1 MSQRNP
7 MNERYTTEAKAGGAS
22 RRSASSAKPKSS
34 AAASVVMGTKKKKPA
49 KGKKAPLT
57 KREQK
62 RKERDKQYEAE
73 KRYGDPPT
81 KKFKICK
88 RLWIG
93 FLIASVVTVA
103 LSFALSGPA
112 KEESGLV
119 PAWAPTAFLIAAYA
133 CIIVTLYLDLG
144 QIRKMRKQYVSQMMA
159 SQTKESRAEQK
170 RERRAQRE
178 AEKEAERKRLED
190 EKNREEKKAQAKA
203 ARANMSFGGKVKS
216 FFTLNK

>member
-7 MNERYTTEAKAGGAS
+7 MNERYTTEAKAGGVS
-22 RRSASSAKPKSS
+22 RKSASSAKPKT
-34 AAASVVMGTKKKKPA
+34 AAASSVVMGTKKKKPA
-49 KGKKAPLT
+49 KGSNKQPQS

-62 RKERDKQYEAE
+62 RRERDKQYEAE
-73 KRYGDPPT
+73 KRFGDPPT

-93 FLIASVVTVA
+93 FLIASVITVA
-103 LSFALSGPA
+103 FSFVASKIEGA
-112 KEESGLV
+112 
-119 PAWAPTAFLIAAYA
+119 PAWFPTGFLIAAYA

-144 QIRKMRKQYVSQMMA
+144 QIRKMRKQYVAQMMA

-178 AEKEAERKRLED
+178 AEKQAELKRIED
-190 EKNREEKKAQAKA
+190 EKKREEKKAQAKA
-203 ARANMSFGGKVKS
+203 TRANMSFAGKVKS

>member
-7 MNERYTTEAKAGGAS
+7 MNERYTTESKSGGVS
-22 RRSASSAKPKSS
+22 RKSASSAKPKSN
-34 AAASVVMGTKKKKPA
+34 AAASVVIGTKKKKPA
-49 KGKKAPLT
+49 KGSKKAPLT

-62 RKERDKQYEAE
+62 RRERDKQYEAE

-88 RLWIG
+88 RMWIG

-103 LSFALSGPA
+103 MSFVASKIENIPQ
-112 KEESGLV
+112 
-119 PAWAPTAFLIAAYA
+119 WAPTGFLIAAYA

-144 QIRKMRKQYVSQMMA
+144 QIRKMRKQYVAQMMA

-178 AEKEAERKRLED
+178 AEKQAELQRIED
-190 EKNREEKKAQAKA
+190 EKKREEKKAQAKA
-203 ARANMSFGGKVKS
+203 TRANMSFGGKVKA